1 MIVEER
7 MYTMHP
13 GKLPEFVK
21 AYQAEGMAIQNRNLG
36 GMFGWFVTEVGVQ
49 NQIVHM
55 WAYESFEEREQ
66 RRAKQAAD
74 PDWAAYTAKVR
85 PCISFQETRI
95 LKPAPFYEATLRKM
109 LAAGH
114 N

>member
-7 MYTMHP
+7 MYTLHP
-13 GKLPEFVK
+13 GKAPEFVK
-21 AYQAEGMAIQNRNLG
+21 AYQQEGMAIQKRNLG
-36 GMFGWFVTEVGVQ
+36 VMFGWFVNEVGIQ

-55 WAYESFEEREQ
+55 WAYESWEEREQ

-74 PDWAAYTAKVR
+74 PEWAAYAAKVR
-85 PCISFQETRI
+85 PFLSFQETRI
-95 LKPAPFYEATLRKM
+95 MKPSPFFEPILRKM
-109 LAAGH
+109 LAAAQ